1 MMDEI
6 RKKHIS
12 NAATLFLLFAVIV
25 MISYLAWLLIDI
37 ADASITGKSGSGF
50 VLLLFLEAGWLAG
63 AIKSIVFILAFGSST
78 ISTELERIKS
88 FHIVVYGSAIGILL
102 CVLLGALL
110 GNSDIAASLYDNPGG
125 SSTTSYEVLQER
137 QQPAFVA
144 IALWFGGLIAS
155 QFGLKL
161 PGFNNG

>member
-1 MMDEI
+1 
-6 RKKHIS
+6 
-12 NAATLFLLFAVIV
+12 
-25 MISYLAWLLIDI
+25 
-37 ADASITGKSGSGF
+37 
-50 VLLLFLEAGWLAG
+50 
-63 AIKSIVFILAFGSST
+63 
-78 ISTELERIKS
+78 
-88 FHIVVYGSAIGILL
+88 GSAIGILL

-161 PGFNNG
+161 PGFKND